1 MRYDEPR
8 LVVVYCCET
17 WERRGVVVVVYY
29 CST

>member
-8 LVVVYCCET
+8 LVVVDYCEKC
-17 WERRGVVVVVYY
+17 ERRRVVVVVYY